1 MGKSVVT
8 LRVQITPQL
17 SAVGFFSPALVLE
30 VLSSGAMLGQGF
42 PAHPAL
48 YWLLFL
54 FVPQPSGCGG
64 DWIWQNES
72 KLEVLLTSQHC

>member
-48 YWLLFL
+48 Y
-54 FVPQPSGCGG
+54 
-64 DWIWQNES
+64 
-72 KLEVLLTSQHC
+72 